1 MNFTAAPRTAAA
13 QSVSQ
18 VLFVAVEA
26 LEGGALTGC
35 CPVGRM
41 LELIQ
46 AGLRLVLIGAASV
59 VLALVGILLSIVA
72 AVRRAYERWRG
83 IEISE
88 DVALVHDLPSPPL
101 SPRDRVSPQPC
112 RRERPSHS
120 RKSTATSRSTKSPFS
135 DDAGPRTPLR
145 ASPESLL
152 PAEELAST
160 TSGSSQVRHRRQG
173 RRQRTTA
180 PMYERPLPSIDTAME
195 SVADASL
202 PSPVRPPLDVLSST
216 SGEDAVRA
224 LSSPGPLLG
233 DSSTEPSVE
242 SMPVAEGSTRLE
254 RSPSPSR
261 RVFQRLKDHHTQFQR
276 CLSRVHSM
284 PNAKSSKPVR
294 RTDPY
299 QAPYYFP
306 TPLSPDADTYVQEL
320 RAERQCARTT
330 SDPTTFRQYWE
341 PIILPSPRSSPK
353 NKVQPLPPAE
363 PEAEIIQS
371 ETSEEPADLRTDGE
385 HEAEG
390 ASEKRPR
397 PVHHRWSWHLPLLP
411 HTSKKMQSSES
422 TPREAPALEKR
433 NSSMFLFGH
442 NRRRHGTAS
451 EDFQAKRTPVSQAAQ
466 A

>member
-1 MNFTAAPRTAAA
+1 MNITAASRTAAA

-26 LEGGALTGC
+26 LEEGTLTGC

-59 VLALVGILLSIVA
+59 VLALVGILLSIIA

-83 IEISE
+83 IDNSLE
-88 DVALVHDLPSPPL
+88 VVLVHDLPSPPL
-101 SPRDRVSPQPC
+101 STRDRDSLHPS
-112 RRERPSHS
+112 RRERSQHH
-120 RKSTATSRSTKSPFS
+120 RKPAATPRSAKSPFS
-135 DDAGPRTPLR
+135 DNAGPSTPLR
-145 ASPESLL
+145 ASPEPLL
-152 PAEELAST
+152 PEEESAST
-160 TSGSSQVRHRRQG
+160 TTGPSQVRHRRQG
-173 RRQRTTA
+173 RRPRTTT
-180 PMYERPLPSIDTAME
+180 PMYDLPLPSIDTAME

-202 PSPVRPPLDVLSST
+202 PSPVRPPLGVLSSA

-242 SMPVAEGSTRLE
+242 SMPAEGSTRLE

-284 PNAKSSKPVR
+284 PNAKSSTPVR

-320 RAERQCARTT
+320 RAERKGARTT

-341 PIILPSPRSSPK
+341 PIVLPSPRSSPK
-353 NKVQPLPPAE
+353 NKLQPLPPVE
-363 PEAEIIQS
+363 PEADNVTS
-371 ETSEEPADLRTDGE
+371 ETTEDPAEVKADGE
-385 HEAEG
+385 HEVEG
-390 ASEKRPR
+390 GSEKRPQ
-397 PVHHRWSWHLPLLP
+397 PVHHRWSWHLPLRP
-411 HTSKKMQSSES
+411 HASRRMQSSDS
-422 TPREAPALEKR
+422 TQQEAPTLEKR

-451 EDFQAKRTPVSQAAQ
+451 EDFQAKRTPASQPA
-466 A
+466 